1 MHGDRVTSFSLLSRA
16 FTGLC
21 VVLALAASPGSFA
34 GAPSFVDKV
43 GSVGEVVLG
52 GQVDVPLY
60 QDPANARA
68 PLVSAVVNGAADK
81 PVAFFAVDSR
91 TSLIT
96 VSDAFVTTYG
106 LEKKTTNKKLINL
119 KEIRL
124 NRAATAEDYEAS
136 KYKVGGEITYVEI
149 PSLKIGDLELKNV
162 TALVN
167 SSKASVGGV
176 DKKTMV
182 IGMGALPGVAW
193 AVRPSVGKVS
203 FAPAA
208 QGTALLGLVKASPVP
223 YSSVPWDVVK
233 FGNKPGKRWRA
244 HKVVAPARNAI
255 VAGKVGG
262 VEVSAALATAGGST
276 VALSKGV
283 KSDLVQRQGDTAEL
297 WVPVDVAATSLGQ
310 TWVAVRGEYDMGNF
324 PSHQANIGADLLA
337 GYDIAVDPG
346 TSQLALAPA
355 GATVIRADVRPILL
369 DAAVKA
375 VAEADKKAAEAAQ
388 AEGKPAKPDAGA
400 LGKLAEVYRTQG
412 MVAEMLATREKIA
425 ALDAKDCMAQF
436 ELGSAQ
442 LAAGKVN
449 EAVTSLSASSALFH
463 GWWDRPLDERKDLG
477 KELDDAEEGVA
488 VLDAAGKEVTRAA
501 GSCQSADAS
510 LALAYVAL
518 KDYAKAE
525 AVYRDNLDLDAGL
538 ARAWGTGALVAGQNA
553 KATEAFRQALKRDQ
567 APDRRSH
574 LGLALATAASG
585 DVVTAAG
592 LFEKAFATDIN
603 DAVVGA
609 LWLDTLRGAQGPEA
623 SLAAAGAWMRSHP
636 GSLVGA
642 ALYAR
647 EAKAVGNAAAGE
659 QARRVG
665 DGIVAFRRST
675 SGDLVLSDAAYA
687 LFLLYTG
694 DVDGAAKAADAAVRA
709 YGNTAGA
716 WYAVAEVMAVKGVE
730 ARAAEARKKAALL
743 GGTHPGYALLAR

>member
-1 MHGDRVTSFSLLSRA
+1 
-16 FTGLC
+16 
-21 VVLALAASPGSFA
+21 
-34 GAPSFVDKV
+34 
-43 GSVGEVVLG
+43 
-52 GQVDVPLY
+52 
-60 QDPANARA
+60 
-68 PLVSAVVNGAADK
+68 
-81 PVAFFAVDSR
+81 
-91 TSLIT
+91 
-96 VSDAFVTTYG
+96 
-106 LEKKTTNKKLINL
+106 
-119 KEIRL
+119 
-124 NRAATAEDYEAS
+124 
-136 KYKVGGEITYVEI
+136 
-149 PSLKIGDLELKNV
+149 
-162 TALVN
+162 
-167 SSKASVGGV
+167 
-176 DKKTMV
+176 
-182 IGMGALPGVAW
+182 
-193 AVRPSVGKVS
+193 
-203 FAPAA
+203 
-208 QGTALLGLVKASPVP
+208 
-223 YSSVPWDVVK
+223 
-233 FGNKPGKRWRA
+233 
-244 HKVVAPARNAI
+244 
-255 VAGKVGG
+255 
-262 VEVSAALATAGGST
+262 
-276 VALSKGV
+276 
-283 KSDLVQRQGDTAEL
+283 
-297 WVPVDVAATSLGQ
+297 
-310 TWVAVRGEYDMGNF
+310 
-324 PSHQANIGADLLA
+324 
-337 GYDIAVDPG
+337 
-346 TSQLALAPA
+346 
-355 GATVIRADVRPILL
+355 
-369 DAAVKA
+369 
-375 VAEADKKAAEAAQ
+375 
-388 AEGKPAKPDAGA
+388 
-400 LGKLAEVYRTQG
+400 
-412 MVAEMLATREKIA
+412 
-425 ALDAKDCMAQF
+425 MAQF